1 MSANDNTTDTGSTTV
16 SYSSAAGGADGNTS
30 TPTPTTMAS
39 TNTTS
44 AAAPVSVGSRT
55 GQVRM
60 FSRYR
65 GYGFI
70 TVHGEDNL
78 DVFVHQ
84 TNVCPTKSTF
94 RYLSVGEYVSLDIS
108 DDDKRQALNVRGIN
122 GGPLQCDAPRRRR
135 PHSDNSN
142 DGGDGGDSP
151 GEFQVVDRRNRRQG
165 GGRGGG
171 GGRGRSDR
179 RHGGGRGRRPRAEG
193 ESSGRAGKGVN
204 LAEFMPTPA
213 TTEADDNSSASVSVE
228 TNTSE

>member
-16 SYSSAAGGADGNTS
+16 SYSSAAGGADGSTS
-30 TPTPTTMAS
+30 TPTPTTTA
-39 TNTTS
+39 TTEATS
-44 AAAPVSVGSRT
+44 VAAPVSIGSRT

-60 FSRYR
+60 FNRFR

-84 TNVCPTKSTF
+84 TNVCPSRSTF

-135 PHSDNSN
+135 PRPTNSN
-142 DGGDGGDSP
+142 TTDGGDEQ
-151 GEFQVVDRRNRRQG
+151 GEFQVVERRNRRQG
-165 GGRGGG
+165 GGRGR
-171 GGRGRSDR
+171 GGRGR
-179 RHGGGRGRRPRAEG
+179 GGRGHGSRADG
-193 ESSGRAGKGVN
+193 ESVGRSGQGVN
-204 LAEFMPTPA
+204 LSEFIPSPA
-213 TTEADDNSSASVSVE
+213 TTDNADNSTTAE